1 MADIQ
6 LAGAMKLGPTGTVAS
21 LTDCSLEIS
30 KLVLHL
36 GANKVARKPTYGDP
50 RMYSRPGARQD
61 GIEIVCDSD
70 FNVALSTYALLMT
83 AFLTASKLM
92 YFTAKYN
99 PAATS
104 ATNNVF
110 AGSFLVDGLDFGQ
123 GVGELREF
131 SRTFDLISLQG
142 PLVTDPTTIT

>member
-6 LAGAMKLGPTGTVAS
+6 LAGAMKLGTTGTVAS
-21 LTDCSLEIS
+21 MTDCSLEIS

-50 RMYSRPGARQD
+50 RIYSRPGARQD
-61 GIEIVCDSD
+61 TIEIVTDSD

-83 AFLTASKLM
+83 AFLTASKIV
-92 YFTAKYN
+92 YFTAKYAT
-99 PAATS
+99 AAAS

-110 AGSFLVDGLDFGQ
+110 AGSFLVDGLDFGA
-123 GVGELREF
+123 GVGELKEF

-142 PLVTDPTTIT
+142 PLVTDPTTVT